1 MKGITPNVCSLCVC
15 VIINKRS
22 FESFMCLDLAS
33 DSQKNLYL
41 AVTYLSL
48 THTHARTHA
57 CTHTHTHS
65 LTHSLTHSHT
75 HTQTHTH
82 THTHTL
88 SLSLSFS
95 NSSQSL
101 QSNYFHTGSVCVSH
115 SVQLRLTGH
124 DNPDTFSFPFS
135 LSPFLSIILT

>member
-1 MKGITPNVCSLCVC
+1 MSLCSLMKGIPPNVCSLCVC

-41 AVTYLSL
+41 TVTYLSL
-48 THTHARTHA
+48 THTHTHA
-57 CTHTHTHS
+57 RMHT
-65 LTHSLTHSHT
+65 LTHSLTH
-75 HTQTHTH
+75 THTH

-101 QSNYFHTGSVCVSH
+101 QSNYFYSHSVCVSL
-115 SVQLRLTGH
+115 SVHLRPTGH
-124 DNPDTFSFPFS
+124 YNPDTFSFPLS
-135 LSPFLSIILT
+135 LFLSLLFFLSS

>member
-1 MKGITPNVCSLCVC
+1 MKGITPNVCSLSVC

-57 CTHTHTHS
+57 CTHTHTHTHS
-65 LTHSLTHSHT
+65 LTHSLTH
-75 HTQTHTH
+75 THTH
-82 THTHTL
+82 KHIHTHTL

-101 QSNYFHTGSVCVSH
+101 QSNYFHTRSVCVSH

-124 DNPDTFSFPFS
+124 YNPDTFSFPFS
-135 LSPFLSIILT
+135 LSLSPFLSIILR